1 MHLRTLSPLCPRRPH
16 HRTRTRNSTTPP
28 GPESDHPNLTCRPR
42 KPLCRR
48 CSRRVSEQR
57 IAANWAPGPPRK
69 RSAQSLR
76 ADAGIMCVS
85 RRAHLACRRA
95 RAIAISRWS
104 LGRCGGAHH
113 RPFIAI
119 ASLSMCA
126 GRQVAKKPPDRFT
139 RTDCSSANLQSGPAE
154 NGVWESGHPTA
165 ATLPNCPDTLVQ
177 IGKTTVLTFRDFP
190 QVCYQQTFSVVW
202 QQISGKSITRCF

>member
-1 MHLRTLSPLCPRRPH
+1 VRAHKANSMHLRTLSPLCPRRPH

-95 RAIAISRWS
+95 RAIAISVVAGEARGSTPQAARGALYVARRSLCAREDRWQN
-104 LGRCGGAHH
+104 HNH
-113 RPFIAI
+113 KT
-119 ASLSMCA
+119 
-126 GRQVAKKPPDRFT
+126 KKH
-139 RTDCSSANLQSGPAE
+139 RTDFLGQIVRLQIYSRSRPSRERGLRKRTSYRSDLAKM
-154 NGVWESGHPTA
+154 SGH
-165 ATLPNCPDTLVQ
+165 
-177 IGKTTVLTFRDFP
+177 
-190 QVCYQQTFSVVW
+190 
-202 QQISGKSITRCF
+202 SGTDW

>member
-1 MHLRTLSPLCPRRPH
+1 MRAHKANSMHLRTLSPLCPRRPH

-95 RAIAISRWS
+95 RAMRAIAISRV
-104 LGRCGGAHH
+104 
-113 RPFIAI
+113 
-119 ASLSMCA
+119 A
-126 GRQVAKKPPDRFT
+126 GEVRGSTPPDIHRV
-139 RTDCSSANLQSGPAE
+139 RGALQR
-154 NGVWESGHPTA
+154 
-165 ATLPNCPDTLVQ
+165 
-177 IGKTTVLTFRDFP
+177 GKTGGKKTSRPIFWSRLFVCKSTVRPSRERGLRKRTSYRSDLAKMF
-190 QVCYQQTFSVVW
+190 
-202 QQISGKSITRCF
+202 

>member
-1 MHLRTLSPLCPRRPH
+1 VRAHKANSMHLRTLSPLCPRRPH

-28 GPESDHPNLTCRPR
+28 GPQGSHPNLTCRPR

-95 RAIAISRWS
+95 RAIAISVVAGEARGS
-104 LGRCGGAHH
+104 TPQAARA
-113 RPFIAI
+113 A
-119 ASLSMCA
+119 LSMSRGA
-126 GRQVAKKPPDRFT
+126 LYVRGKTGGKKTTKQKNTGPIFSDRLFVCKST
-139 RTDCSSANLQSGPAE
+139 VEAGPAE
-154 NGVWESGHPTA
+154 NGV
-165 ATLPNCPDTLVQ
+165 
-177 IGKTTVLTFRDFP
+177 
-190 QVCYQQTFSVVW
+190 
-202 QQISGKSITRCF
+202 